1 MNRYPEHHYA
11 HPQPPL
17 LSVQSVEKYYGSPQS
32 VTKALDQVSFRIRP
46 GEHIAVMGASGSGK
60 TTLLN
65 CISTIDTVSSGHILL
80 EGRDITAIPMEEIA
94 AFRREALG
102 FVFQEFNLLD
112 TLTLEENIALPLTIR
127 ELPPAQIQAKVRAM
141 ADRLGLSEA
150 LGKFPCQVSGGQKQR
165 CAFARAVI
173 GEPKL
178 ILADEPTGALDSKSA
193 QTLLETF
200 TDMNQKMQATILMV
214 THDAFSAS
222 YCSRILFLKDGR
234 IFHELMRGQ
243 KARRDFLNEIL
254 DVLALTGGEVSDAR

>member
-112 TLTLEENIALPLTIR
+112 TLTLEENMALPLTIR
-127 ELPPAQIQAKVRAM
+127 ELEPAEIRVKVHAL

-150 LGKFPCQVSGGQKQR
+150 LGKFPYQVSGGQKQR

-178 ILADEPTGALDSKSA
+178 ILAYEPTGALDSASA
-193 QTLLETF
+193 RVLLEIMHRF
-200 TDMNQKMQATILMV
+200 HRESHATILMV

-222 YCSRILFLKDGR
+222 FAERILFLKDGR
-234 IFHELMRGQ
+234 IFNEILKGE
-243 KARRDFLNEIL
+243 KERDAFYHEIL
-254 DVLALTGGEVSDAR
+254 DVLSVLGGERPC

>member
-1 MNRYPEHHYA
+1 MDKYIGKHY
-11 HPQPPL
+11 QPPL

-112 TLTLEENIALPLTIR
+112 TLTLEENMALPLTIR
-127 ELPPAQIQAKVRAM
+127 ELEPAEIRAKVHAL

-150 LGKFPCQVSGGQKQR
+150 LGKFPYQVSGGQKQR

-178 ILADEPTGALDSKSA
+178 ILADEPTGALDSASA
-193 QTLLETF
+193 RVLLEIMHRF
-200 TDMNQKMQATILMV
+200 HEESHATILMV

-222 YCSRILFLKDGR
+222 FAERILFLKDGR
-234 IFHELMRGQ
+234 IFNEILKGE
-243 KARRDFLNEIL
+243 KERDVFYQEIL
-254 DVLALTGGEVSDAR
+254 DVLCVLGGDRPC